1 MGERYMYINPSSKCL
16 ALPKAPVPAVN
27 PVVSAKCI
35 KTDIKEC

>member
-27 PVVSAKCI
+27 PVSAKCI
-35 KTDIKEC
+35 KTDVKEC